1 MSVDIPR
8 NSFKRALAKNQL
20 QIGFWL
26 NLASPTAA
34 EIAAA
39 AGFDWVTIDM
49 EHAPFELPEVLNAL
63 RAMGGGTAAPLVRV
77 PWNEPVA
84 VKRVL
89 DLGLQSVM
97 FPMVRNADE
106 ARAAVAATRYP
117 PHGVRGMAGGTR
129 ASGYGRIPDYPAR
142 CAAEICVIV
151 QIETLAALNLIPEI
165 AAVDGVDGL
174 FIGPNDLAADLGIVG
189 QRYAEKN
196 KETILRGLKLIQATG
211 KASGI
216 VEHTLD
222 EAMSLIKA
230 GFTMVAVGSDTG
242 LIARGTEQLVRT
254 FKS

>member
-1 MSVDIPR
+1 
-8 NSFKRALAKNQL
+8 
-20 QIGFWL
+20 
-26 NLASPTAA
+26 
-34 EIAAA
+34 
-39 AGFDWVTIDM
+39 
-49 EHAPFELPEVLNAL
+49 
-63 RAMGGGTAAPLVRV
+63 
-77 PWNEPVA
+77 
-84 VKRVL
+84 
-89 DLGLQSVM
+89 M